1 MRSSRLHET
10 LLPKKLA
17 MPVFCSDPLSSV
29 AYATEEILL
38 ILSLGGL
45 AFLHLAWYVAAAIVA
60 LLAVV
65 IASYRQTCRAYPNGG
80 GAYTVASTNLG
91 RSAGLAA
98 ASALLVD
105 YVLTVA
111 VSVVAGVAAIT
122 SAFPS
127 LSEHAVSLSVG
138 FVILLTVVNLRGV
151 KESGKAFAA
160 PTYGFL
166 LGVYVMFG
174 VAAYRQLSGEQLLA
188 PTAGLPVHAEHSY
201 VGLAVFFLAMRAF
214 ASGCTA
220 LTGVEAISNG
230 VPAFQ
235 EPKAQNAAGTLTIM
249 GLFSITMFIG
259 ITVLA
264 LTLQVHVA
272 ESPTDLGLPADTPT
286 QTALAQIAQTVFGTS
301 PLFYYLQAATA
312 AILILAAN
320 TAYNG
325 FPLLA
330 SLLATDRYLPR
341 QLHNRGDRL
350 VFSNGI
356 ILLAVFAI
364 ALIVAFKADV
374 SSIIQLYIIGV
385 FVSFTLSQLG
395 MVRHWQRELLANTTT
410 ASRATIRRSQAIN
423 ATGAIFTGIVLII
436 VLVTKFTHGAW
447 IVTIAMPL
455 LFVTM
460 HGIRRHYDRVTAEIT
475 PGPAGVNLPSRI
487 HAIVPVSRLLLPTL
501 QALAFARATH
511 PSTLT
516 AVTVQV
522 DPSETHALAEEWQKR
537 DIPVELR
544 VIDSPYRE
552 VTSPILDYIRNI
564 QRESPRDAVCVFI
577 PEYVVGHWWEHL
589 LHNQIALRLK
599 ARLLFT
605 PGVMVTN
612 VPYQLTSS
620 HDLVTAADGSGD
632 AADNKI
638 PRSDQRRARDKP
650 SIHPMLAA
658 CTDLV
663 SPTPRIHRRRRRG
676 GPTQSGCFC
685 GSTASP
691 RLMM

>member
-1 MRSSRLHET
+1 MSALREGPKRLFLGRPMRSSQLSET

-45 AFLHLAWYVAAAIVA
+45 VFLHLAWYVAAVIVA

-80 GAYTVASTNLG
+80 GAYTVARANLG
-91 RSAGLAA
+91 ESAGLAA

-122 SAFPS
+122 SAVPE
-127 LSEHAVSLSVG
+127 LSRHAVSLSVG
-138 FVILLTVVNLRGV
+138 CVVLLTLMNLRGV
-151 KESGKAFAA
+151 KESGKAFAV

-166 LGVYVMFG
+166 LGIYLMFA
-174 VAAYRQLSGEQLLA
+174 VAAYRMLSGEQLLA
-188 PTAGLPVHAEHSY
+188 PTAGLPIHPEHSY
-201 VGLAVFFLAMRAF
+201 VGLAVIFLAMRAF

-235 EPKAQNAAGTLTIM
+235 KPKAKNAADTLAIM
-249 GLFSITMFIG
+249 GFFSITMFIG

-264 LTLQVHVA
+264 LTLDVHVA
-272 ESPTDLGLPADTPT
+272 ESPTDLGLPANAPT
-286 QTALAQIAQTVFGTS
+286 QTALAQIAQTVFGIG
-301 PLFYYLQAATA
+301 PAFYYLQAATA

-320 TAYNG
+320 TAFNG

-330 SLLATDRYLPR
+330 SLLATDRFLPR

-350 VFSNGI
+350 VYSNGI
-356 ILLAVFAI
+356 ILLALFAI
-364 ALIVAFKADV
+364 ALIVAFQANV

-395 MVRHWQRELLANTTT
+395 MVRHWQRELTGKTSSS
-410 ASRATIRRSQAIN
+410 SRMRIRRSQAIN
-423 ATGAIFTGIVLII
+423 AIGATFTAIVLII
-436 VLVTKFTHGAW
+436 VLITKFTHGAW

-460 HGIRRHYDRVTAEIT
+460 QGIRRHYDRVTAEIT
-475 PGPAGVNLPSRI
+475 PTPAGVSLPSRI

-516 AVTVQV
+516 AITVQV
-522 DPSETHALAEEWQKR
+522 DQQETQALADEWR
-537 DIPVELR
+537 AREIPVELK
-544 VIDSPYRE
+544 IINSPYRE
-552 VTSPILDYIRNI
+552 VTTPILDYIRDI
-564 QRESPRDAVCVFI
+564 HRDSPRDAVCVFI

-589 LHNQIALRLK
+589 LHNQSALRLK

-605 PGVMVTN
+605 PGVMVAN
-612 VPYQLTSS
+612 VPYLLNSS
-620 HDLVTAADGSGD
+620 HNFVTSGAPFSGDGSD
-632 AADNKI
+632 LA
-638 PRSDQRRARDKP
+638 RAR
-650 SIHPMLAA
+650 S
-658 CTDLV
+658 
-663 SPTPRIHRRRRRG
+663 TPY
-676 GPTQSGCFC
+676 SG
-685 GSTASP
+685 
-691 RLMM
+691 

>member
-1 MRSSRLHET
+1 MAVGLSVLRNTPKRLFLGRPMRSSQLSET

-45 AFLHLAWYVAAAIVA
+45 AFLHLAWYVAAIIVA

-80 GAYTVASTNLG
+80 GAYTVARANLG
-91 RSAGLAA
+91 ESAGLAA

-122 SAFPS
+122 SAVPE
-127 LSEHAVSLSVG
+127 LSRHAVSLSVG
-138 FVILLTVVNLRGV
+138 FVVLLTVMNLRGV
-151 KESGKAFAA
+151 KESGKAFAV

-166 LGVYVMFG
+166 LGIYAMFA
-174 VAAYRQLSGEQLLA
+174 VAAYRLLSGEHLVA
-188 PTAGLPVHAEHSY
+188 PTAGLPIYPEHSY
-201 VGLAVFFLAMRAF
+201 VGLAVIFLAMRAF

-235 EPKAQNAAGTLTIM
+235 KPKAKNAADTLAIM
-249 GLFSITMFIG
+249 GFFSITMFIG

-264 LTLQVHVA
+264 LTLDVHVA

-286 QTALAQIAQTVFGTS
+286 QTALAQIAQTVVGIG
-301 PLFYYLQAATA
+301 PLFYYIQAVTA

-320 TAYNG
+320 TAFNG

-330 SLLATDRYLPR
+330 SLLATDRFLPR

-356 ILLAVFAI
+356 ILLALFAI
-364 ALIVAFKADV
+364 ALIVAFQANV

-395 MVRHWQRELLANTTT
+395 MVRHWQRELIGGMPSS
-410 ASRATIRRSQAIN
+410 SRTKIRRAQAIN
-423 ATGAIFTGIVLII
+423 AIGATFTAIVLII
-436 VLVTKFTHGAW
+436 VLITKFTHGAW

-460 HGIRRHYDRVTAEIT
+460 QGIRRHYDRVAAEIT
-475 PGPAGVNLPSRI
+475 PTPAGVSLPSRI
-487 HAIVPVSRLLLPTL
+487 HAIVPVSRLVLPTL

-522 DPSETHALAEEWQKR
+522 DEQETQALADEWR
-537 DIPVELR
+537 AREIPVELK
-544 VIDSPYRE
+544 IINSPYRDI
-552 VTSPILDYIRNI
+552 TTPLLDYIRDS
-564 QRESPRDAVCVFI
+564 RRDSPRDAICLFI
-577 PEYVVGHWWEHL
+577 PEYVVGHWWEQL
-589 LHNQIALRLK
+589 LHNQSALRLK

-605 PGVMVTN
+605 PGVMVTS
-612 VPYQLTSS
+612 VPYHLNSS
-620 HDLVTAADGSGD
+620 HNLDTSGAPSSSVTPSARLTRH
-632 AADNKI
+632 K
-638 PRSDQRRARDKP
+638 PRQSQAR
-650 SIHPMLAA
+650 
-658 CTDLV
+658 T
-663 SPTPRIHRRRRRG
+663 
-676 GPTQSGCFC
+676 
-685 GSTASP
+685 
-691 RLMM
+691 

>member
-1 MRSSRLHET
+1 MRSSQLSET

-45 AFLHLAWYVAAAIVA
+45 AFLHLAWYVAAVIVA

-80 GAYTVASTNLG
+80 GAYTVARANLG
-91 RSAGLAA
+91 ESAGLAA

-122 SAFPS
+122 SAIPE
-127 LSEHAVSLSVG
+127 LSPHAVSLSVG
-138 FVILLTVVNLRGV
+138 FVVLLTLMNLRGV
-151 KESGKAFAA
+151 KESGKAFAV

-166 LGVYVMFG
+166 IGIYIMFA
-174 VAAYRQLSGEQLLA
+174 VAAYRLLSGEHLQA
-188 PTAGLPVHAEHSY
+188 PTAGLPIYPEHSY
-201 VGLAVFFLAMRAF
+201 VGLAVIFLAMRAF

-230 VPAFQ
+230 VPVFQ
-235 EPKAQNAAGTLTIM
+235 KPKSKNAADTLAIM
-249 GLFSITMFIG
+249 GFFSITMFIG

-264 LTLQVHVA
+264 LILNVHVA
-272 ESPTDLGLPADTPT
+272 ESPTDLGLPADSPT
-286 QTALAQIAQTVFGTS
+286 QTALAQIAQTVFRSG

-320 TAYNG
+320 TAFNG

-330 SLLATDRYLPR
+330 SLLATDKFLPR
-341 QLHNRGDRL
+341 QLHTRGDRL
-350 VFSNGI
+350 VYSNGI
-356 ILLAVFAI
+356 ILLALFAI
-364 ALIVAFKADV
+364 ALIVAFKANV

-395 MVRHWQRELLANTTT
+395 MVRHWQRELTSGTSSS
-410 ASRATIRRSQAIN
+410 SRARIRRSQAIN
-423 ATGAIFTGIVLII
+423 ATGATFTAVVLII
-436 VLVTKFTHGAW
+436 VLITKFSHGAW

-460 HGIRRHYDRVTAEIT
+460 QGIRHHYDRVAAEIRPT
-475 PGPAGVNLPSRI
+475 PAGVGLPSRI
-487 HAIVPVSRLLLPTL
+487 HAIVPVSRLVLPTL

-516 AVTVQV
+516 AITVQV
-522 DPSETHALAEEWQKR
+522 DEQETQALADEWR
-537 DIPVELR
+537 FREIPVELK
-544 VIDSPYRE
+544 IINSPYRE
-552 VTSPILDYIRNI
+552 ITTPILDYIREI
-564 QRESPRDAVCVFI
+564 RRASPRDAVCVFV
-577 PEYVVGHWWEHL
+577 PEYIVGHWWEHL
-589 LHNQIALRLK
+589 LHNQSALRLK

-605 PGVMVTN
+605 PGVMVAS
-612 VPYQLTSS
+612 VPYHLNNSQSHITS
-620 HDLVTAADGSGD
+620 D
-632 AADNKI
+632 APSSSATHQRGVPGTRNAVRKI
-638 PRSDQRRARDKP
+638 KNDSLIR
-650 SIHPMLAA
+650 
-658 CTDLV
+658 
-663 SPTPRIHRRRRRG
+663 
-676 GPTQSGCFC
+676 
-685 GSTASP
+685 
-691 RLMM
+691 

>member
-1 MRSSRLHET
+1 MSAIREGPKRLFLGRPMRSSQLSET

-38 ILSLGGL
+38 ILSLAGL
-45 AFLHLAWYVAAAIVA
+45 AFLHLAWYVAAVIVA

-80 GAYTVASTNLG
+80 GAYTVARANLG
-91 RSAGLAA
+91 EWAGLAA

-122 SAFPS
+122 SAVPE
-127 LSEHAVSLSVG
+127 LSQHAVSLSVG
-138 FVILLTVVNLRGV
+138 FVVLLTVMNLRGV
-151 KESGKAFAA
+151 KESGKAFAV

-166 LGVYVMFG
+166 LGIYAMFA
-174 VAAYRQLSGEQLLA
+174 VAAYRLLSGEHLQA
-188 PTAGLPVHAEHSY
+188 PTAALPIHPEHSY
-201 VGLAVFFLAMRAF
+201 VGLAVVLLAMRAF

-235 EPKAQNAAGTLTIM
+235 KPKAKNAADTLAIM
-249 GLFSITMFIG
+249 GFFSITMFIG

-286 QTALAQIAQTVFGTS
+286 QTALAQIAQTVFGIG

-320 TAYNG
+320 TAFNG

-330 SLLATDRYLPR
+330 SLLATDRFLPR
-341 QLHNRGDRL
+341 QLRNRGDRL
-350 VFSNGI
+350 VYSNGI
-356 ILLAVFAI
+356 ILLALFAI
-364 ALIVAFKADV
+364 ALIIAFNANV

-395 MVRHWQRELLANTTT
+395 MVRHWQRELTSGTSGS
-410 ASRATIRRSQAIN
+410 SRTRIRRSQAIN
-423 ATGAIFTGIVLII
+423 ATGATFTAIVLII
-436 VLVTKFTHGAW
+436 VLITKFTHGAW

-455 LFVTM
+455 LFATM
-460 HGIRRHYDRVTAEIT
+460 QGIRRHYRRVTAELT
-475 PGPAGVNLPSRI
+475 PTPAGVSLPSRI

-516 AVTVQV
+516 AITVQV
-522 DPSETHALAEEWQKR
+522 DEEETQALADEWR
-537 DIPVELR
+537 AREIPIELK
-544 VIDSPYRE
+544 IINSPYRE
-552 VTSPILDYIRNI
+552 VTTPILDYIRDI
-564 QRESPRDAVCVFI
+564 HRDSPRDAICVFI
-577 PEYVVGHWWEHL
+577 PEYLVDHWWEHL
-589 LHNQIALRLK
+589 LHNQSALRLK

-612 VPYQLTSS
+612 VPYHLTSS
-620 HDLVTAADGSGD
+620 HNLITSDTPPSIDGSEVTRHQ
-632 AADNKI
+632 K
-638 PRSDQRRARDKP
+638 RHSQDQNLTTIR
-650 SIHPMLAA
+650 
-658 CTDLV
+658 
-663 SPTPRIHRRRRRG
+663 
-676 GPTQSGCFC
+676 
-685 GSTASP
+685 
-691 RLMM
+691 

>member
-1 MRSSRLHET
+1 VSVLREGAKRLLVGRPMRSSQLSET

-45 AFLHLAWYVAAAIVA
+45 VFLHLAWYVAAVIVA

-80 GAYTVASTNLG
+80 GAYTVARANLG
-91 RSAGLAA
+91 EMAGLAA

-122 SAFPS
+122 SAIPE
-127 LSEHAVSLSVG
+127 LSPHAISMSVG
-138 FVILLTVVNLRGV
+138 FVVLLTLMNLRGV
-151 KESGKAFAA
+151 KESGKAFAV

-166 LGVYVMFG
+166 LGIYAMFA
-174 VAAYRQLSGEQLLA
+174 VASYRLLSGEHLQA
-188 PTAGLPVHAEHSY
+188 DTAGLPVYPERSY
-201 VGLAVFFLAMRAF
+201 IGLAVILLAMRAF

-235 EPKAQNAAGTLTIM
+235 KPKAKNAADTLAIM
-249 GLFSITMFIG
+249 GFFSITMFVG

-264 LTLQVHVA
+264 LILNVHVA
-272 ESPTDLGLPADTPT
+272 ASPTDLGLPADTPT
-286 QTALAQIAQTVFGTS
+286 QTALAQIAQTVFGGG
-301 PLFYYLQAATA
+301 PLFFYLQAATA

-320 TAYNG
+320 TAFNG

-330 SLLATDRYLPR
+330 SLLATDRFMPR

-350 VFSNGI
+350 VYSNGI
-356 ILLAVFAI
+356 ILLALFAI
-364 ALIVAFKADV
+364 ALIVAFKANV

-395 MVRHWQRELLANTTT
+395 MVRHWQRELTSGTSGS
-410 ASRATIRRSQAIN
+410 SRVRIRRSQAIN
-423 ATGAIFTGIVLII
+423 AIGATFTAVVLII
-436 VLVTKFTHGAW
+436 VLITKFSHGAW

-460 HGIRRHYDRVTAEIT
+460 QGIRRHYDRVAAEIAPT
-475 PGPAGVNLPSRI
+475 PAGVGLPSRI
-487 HAIVPVSRLLLPTL
+487 HAIVPVSRLVLPTL

-522 DPSETHALAEEWQKR
+522 DEQETQALADEWR
-537 DIPVELR
+537 AGEIPVELK
-544 VIDSPYRE
+544 IINSPYRE
-552 VTSPILDYIRNI
+552 VTTPLLDYIRDI
-564 QRESPRDAVCVFI
+564 RRASPRDAVCVFV
-577 PEYVVGHWWEHL
+577 PEYIVGHWWEQL
-589 LHNQIALRLK
+589 LHNQSALRLK

-605 PGVMVTN
+605 PGVMVAS
-612 VPYQLTSS
+612 VPT
-620 HDLVTAADGSGD
+620 T
-632 AADNKI
+632 
-638 PRSDQRRARDKP
+638 
-650 SIHPMLAA
+650 
-658 CTDLV
+658 
-663 SPTPRIHRRRRRG
+663 
-676 GPTQSGCFC
+676 
-685 GSTASP
+685 
-691 RLMM
+691 

>member
-1 MRSSRLHET
+1 MFLGRPMRSSQLSET

-45 AFLHLAWYVAAAIVA
+45 AFLHLAWYVAAVIVA

-65 IASYRQTCRAYPNGG
+65 IVSYRQTCRAYPNGG
-80 GAYTVASTNLG
+80 GAYTVARANLG
-91 RSAGLAA
+91 ESAGLAA

-122 SAFPS
+122 SAVPEVS
-127 LSEHAVSLSVG
+127 RHAVSLSVG
-138 FVILLTVVNLRGV
+138 FVVLITLMNLRGV
-151 KESGKAFAA
+151 KESGKAFAV

-166 LGVYVMFG
+166 LGIYVMFA
-174 VAAYRQLSGEQLLA
+174 VAAYRMLSGEQLLA
-188 PTAGLPVHAEHSY
+188 PTAGLPIYPEHSY
-201 VGLAVFFLAMRAF
+201 MGLAVIFLAMRAF

-235 EPKAQNAAGTLTIM
+235 KPKAKNAADTLAIM
-249 GLFSITMFIG
+249 GFFSITMFIG

-286 QTALAQIAQTVFGTS
+286 QTALAQIAQTVFGIG

-320 TAYNG
+320 TAFNG

-330 SLLATDRYLPR
+330 SLLATDRFLPR

-350 VFSNGI
+350 VYSNGI
-356 ILLAVFAI
+356 ILLALFAI
-364 ALIVAFKADV
+364 ALIVAFQANV

-395 MVRHWQRELLANTTT
+395 MVRHWQRKLTSDTST
-410 ASRATIRRSQAIN
+410 SSRSRIRRSQVIN
-423 ATGAIFTGIVLII
+423 AVGATFTAIVLII
-436 VLVTKFTHGAW
+436 VLITKFTHGAW

-460 HGIRRHYDRVTAEIT
+460 QGIRRHYHRVTAELT
-475 PGPAGVNLPSRI
+475 PTPAGVSLPSRI
-487 HAIVPVSRLLLPTL
+487 HAIVPVSRLLLPTM
-501 QALAFARATH
+501 QAVAFARATH

-522 DPSETHALAEEWQKR
+522 DEQETQALADEWR
-537 DIPVELR
+537 DREIPVELK
-544 VIDSPYRE
+544 IINSPYRE
-552 VTSPILDYIRNI
+552 ITTPILDYIRDI
-564 QRESPRDAVCVFI
+564 HRDSPRDAICVFI
-577 PEYVVGHWWEHL
+577 PEYLVDHWWEHL
-589 LHNQIALRLK
+589 LHNQSALRLK

-605 PGVMVTN
+605 PGVMVTS
-612 VPYQLTSS
+612 VPYHLNSS
-620 HDLVTAADGSGD
+620 HNLDTNGA
-632 AADNKI
+632 
-638 PRSDQRRARDKP
+638 P
-650 SIHPMLAA
+650 SSS
-658 CTDLV
+658 V
-663 SPTPRIHRRRRRG
+663 
-676 GPTQSGCFC
+676 TQS
-685 GSTASP
+685 SEADPPQATPIASSHVTVI
-691 RLMM
+691 R